1 MLNRRRRRAN
11 DVLCWYD
18 IGTFSERCPTPVCFR
33 MPYLEP
39 RHIFRPTSTDETAN
53 APTTAMASNHTPPP
67 RPIIICGPSGVGK
80 GTLIARLTNKY
91 RTQFGFNISHTTRA
105 PREGEEDAVHYHFC
119 SVEEVKRGIDGGQ
132 FLEWAEVHG
141 NYYGTR

>member
-1 MLNRRRRRAN
+1 
-11 DVLCWYD
+11 
-18 IGTFSERCPTPVCFR
+18 
-33 MPYLEP
+33 
-39 RHIFRPTSTDETAN
+39 
-53 APTTAMASNHTPPP
+53 MASNHTPPP